1 MTRSALLRA
10 ALLAGATMVAPA
22 GVLRAQGGVTHPAGG
37 ENPNPM
43 DSIARLPGYRGAP
56 DTTHYLAAE
65 RIARLVRDARR
76 RGEWTAYLARS
87 RRQHARDSLAMA
99 AELRSIGATE
109 MRRAPY
115 AHGFEITAAM
125 TPAWLASDSGR
136 QLAEVVLSYQAPNGG
151 WSKHVDFTR
160 GPRQPGESWFG
171 ESTRWQW
178 ISTIDN
184 GATTSQMRVLAM
196 ADAARPDA
204 RDRDGFLRGLRYLL
218 AAQAP
223 NGCWP
228 QVWPLEGS
236 YHDAITFNDDAT
248 VNAATLLREVGEGAF
263 HFVPA
268 PMRTAAR
275 AAIPHVVDCVL
286 KTQVVVDGTP
296 TIWGQ
301 QHDPLTF
308 APVTARSYEMASLAS
323 RESAGI
329 VSFLMALPAPD
340 AKAVAAVHHAADWF
354 RSHEIFGYVYAPYA
368 RRDSAGAGPLWARM
382 SEIGTNRP
390 IFSNREGVRLYDYE
404 QLTDR
409 KQGYQWYSY
418 EPALVLKR
426 YDSWATQHP
435 RAVADSGRRHPAN
448 DR

>member
-1 MTRSALLRA
+1 VRSAALLRGVM
-10 ALLAGATMVAPA
+10 LAGATMVAPA
-22 GVLRAQGGVTHPAGG
+22 GALRAQGTPAAPAGA

-43 DSIARLPGYRGAP
+43 DSIAKLPGYRGAL
-56 DTTHYLAAE
+56 DTTRYLAPA
-65 RIARLVRDARR
+65 RISRMVSDARV
-76 RGEWTAYLARS
+76 RGEWTGYLARS
-87 RRQHARDSLAMA
+87 RRQHASDSLVMA
-99 AELRSIGATE
+99 AELGSTGATE

-115 AHGFEITAAM
+115 AHGFEITRGM

-136 QLAEVVLSYQAPNGG
+136 RLAEVVRSYQAPNGG

-160 GPRQPGESWFG
+160 GPRQRGESWFG
-171 ESTRWQW
+171 ESTKWQW

-184 GATTSQMRVLAM
+184 GATTSEMRFLAM
-196 ADAARPDA
+196 ADAARPDT
-204 RDRDGFLRGLRYLL
+204 RDRDGFLRGVRYLL

-248 VNAATLLREVGEGAF
+248 ANAAALLREVGDGAF
-263 HFVPA
+263 PFVPA

-275 AAIPHVVDCVL
+275 AAIPRVVDCMV
-286 KTQVVVDGTP
+286 KTQVVVNGTP

-301 QHDPLTF
+301 QHDPITF
-308 APVTARSYEMASLAS
+308 APVSARSYEMASLAS

-329 VSFLMALPAPD
+329 VSFLMADPAPS
-340 AKAVAAVHHAADWF
+340 ARVVAAVHHAVDWF
-354 RSHEIFGYVYAPYA
+354 KGTEIFGYTYEPYL
-368 RRDSAGAGPLWARM
+368 RHDSAGAGPLWARM

-390 IFSNREGVRLYDYE
+390 IFSNREGIRLYAYE

-409 KQGYQWYSY
+409 KQGYGWYSS
-418 EPALVLKR
+418 EPAAVLKA
-426 YDSWATQHP
+426 YDGWAAKHP
-435 RAVADSGRRHPAN
+435 RAVAGGPRQQPAKS
-448 DR
+448 R

>member
-1 MTRSALLRA
+1 MMHGALLRGV
-10 ALLAGATMVAPA
+10 LLAGATMVAPA
-22 GVLRAQGGVTHPAGG
+22 GVARAQGGVTHPASG

-43 DSIARLPGYRGAP
+43 DSIAKLPGYRGAP
-56 DTTHYLAAE
+56 DTTTYLASP
-65 RIARLVRDARR
+65 RLARLVSDGRV
-76 RGEWTAYLARS
+76 RGEWTAYIARS
-87 RRQHARDSLAMA
+87 RRQHARDSSVMA
-99 AELRSIGATE
+99 AELRSIGASE

-115 AHGFEITAAM
+115 AHGFEITAPM

-136 QLAEVVLSYQAPNGG
+136 RMAEVVLSYQAPNGG

-171 ESTRWQW
+171 ESTKWQW

-184 GATTSQMRVLAM
+184 GATTSEMRFLAM

-204 RDRDGFLRGLRYLL
+204 RDRDGFLRGVQYLL
-218 AAQAP
+218 AAQSP

-248 VNAATLLREVGEGAF
+248 VNVATLLREVGNGAF

-275 AAIPHVVDCVL
+275 AAIPHVVDCMV

-308 APVTARSYEMASLAS
+308 APVSARSYEMASLAS
-323 RESAGI
+323 RESAAV
-329 VSFLMALPAPD
+329 VSFLMTLPSPD
-340 AKAVAAVHHAADWF
+340 ARVIAAVHHAVDWF
-354 RSHEIFGYVYAPYA
+354 KANEIFGYSYAPYA

-382 SEIGTNRP
+382 SEIGTNKP
-390 IFSNREGVRLYDYE
+390 VFSNREGVRLYDYE

-418 EPALVLKR
+418 EPTAVLKA
-426 YDSWATQHP
+426 YESWAAKHP
-435 RAVADSGRRHPAN
+435 RVNNR
-448 DR
+448 

>member
-1 MTRSALLRA
+1 VTPAALLRGVIFT
-10 ALLAGATMVAPA
+10 GATMIASGGA
-22 GVLRAQGGVTHPAGG
+22 LRAQGTPPASA
-37 ENPNPM
+37 ENANPM
-43 DSIARLPGYRGAP
+43 DSIAKLPGYRGAL
-56 DTTHYLAAE
+56 DTTRYLA
-65 RIARLVRDARR
+65 RGRVARLVTDAPL
-76 RGEWTAYLARS
+76 RGAWTSYLARS
-87 RRQHARDSLAMA
+87 RRQHARDSLVMA
-99 AELRSIGATE
+99 AELASIGATE

-115 AHGFEITAAM
+115 AHGFEITAGM

-136 QLAEVVLSYQAPNGG
+136 RLAAVVRSYQAPNGG

-160 GPRQPGESWFG
+160 GPRQPGVSWFG
-171 ESTRWQW
+171 ESTKWQW

-184 GATTSQMRVLAM
+184 GATTSEMRFLAM

-204 RDRDGFLRGLRYLL
+204 RDRDGFLRGLRYLI

-248 VNAATLLREVGEGAF
+248 VNAATLLREVGDGAF
-263 HFVPA
+263 AFVPA
-268 PMRTAAR
+268 PMRSAAR
-275 AAIPHVVDCVL
+275 GAIPRVVDCMV

-308 APVTARSYEMASLAS
+308 APVSARSYEMASLAS

-329 VSFLMALPAPD
+329 ASFLMALPAPD
-340 AKAVAAVHHAADWF
+340 ARAVSAVHHAADWF
-354 RSHEIFGYVYAPYA
+354 KANEIFGYVYAPYA

-382 SEIGTNRP
+382 SEIGTNKP
-390 IFSNREGVRLYDYE
+390 VFSNREGIRLYDYE
-404 QLTDR
+404 RLTDR

-418 EPALVLKR
+418 EPAAMLKA
-426 YDSWATQHP
+426 YDVWAAKHP
-435 RAVADSGRRHPAN
+435 RAAGDRGRHQPVN